1 MVRDFWKDVDISMLP
16 KLGQWKWIW
25 RQLMLIGTI
34 ILANTHIQ
42 VSHTDF
48 MIENLL
54 ETKCNRYG
62 LAIRQLSMLIM
73 IKLLYV
79 FIQLHLS
86 ISSLPWLAKFCSFLI
101 LTRSVYSNTLERT
114 FPWGIGN
121 SFIGNFLWYKFPII
135 FP

>member
-1 MVRDFWKDVDISMLP
+1 
-16 KLGQWKWIW
+16 
-25 RQLMLIGTI
+25 MLIGTI

-86 ISSLPWLAKFCSFLI
+86 ISSLP
-101 LTRSVYSNTLERT
+101 
-114 FPWGIGN
+114 
-121 SFIGNFLWYKFPII
+121 
-135 FP
+135 